1 MKKSMYSK
9 TDMKQDMAM
18 VKGKSSAVKKAFMK
32 EDMKK
37 DKPGMSMKAD
47 IKKDKAIMKK
57 VEKKFS
63 KKGK

>member
-18 VKGKSSAVKKAFMK
+18 VKGKSPAVKKAFMK

-37 DKPGMSMKAD
+37 DKPGMSRKVD
-47 IKKDKAIMKK
+47 VKKDKAIMKK

>member
-1 MKKSMYSK
+1 M
-9 TDMKQDMAM
+9 DMKQDMAM
-18 VKGKSSAVKKAFMK
+18 VKGKSPAVKKAFMK

-37 DKPGMSMKAD
+37 DKPGMSRKVD
-47 IKKDKAIMKK
+47 VKKDKAIMKK